1 MTDFWNT
8 ETVGVAVKPCLCK
21 GSELSQIE
29 REQTKVIEK
38 SCKKVGDQ
46 WLIPYPWKKD
56 PKLLPDNKGQ
66 AIKKLEST
74 EWRLMKNADHAEA
87 YDKQIVEM
95 SEMQFARKLTE
106 KEVEDYKEPV
116 HNIAH
121 HAVLRPEKRST
132 PIRIV
137 FNSSSVFQGHRL
149 NDYWMKG
156 PDLLNSL
163 FGVILRFR
171 ENAVAII
178 GDISKVYHRIQIP
191 VENQHVHRF
200 LWRNLETSRKPDVY
214 IKTVL
219 TFGDKPAPAMA
230 QIALRKTADEGES
243 CHEDA
248 ARVLKKN
255 TDMDDICDSVP
266 TVEDVQRLTS
276 DLDNVLVKG
285 WSSNHVLKE
294 DKTKGDKQEITIIEG
309 AAEEK
314 VLGTVWNNTKE
325 TFSFKVRVDFSKFM
339 VTDVPQQIPMKM
351 TKKMILSQVAR
362 LFYPIVFAAPFL
374 IHAKIGMQRLW
385 QQGLEWD
392 QELSPTARGEWVR
405 LFNEMGELN
414 DVTFERC
421 LTPPEAIGLPTL
433 CVFSDASQEAFA
445 ACAYIR
451 WKLSDGTNDV
461 RFVAAK
467 SRIAPLKEL
476 TIPRLE
482 LQAAVLA
489 TRLKKTIIEE
499 SRMQFENVI
508 FFTDSMIVLAWI
520 CSQAR
525 GFKPFV
531 SVRVGE
537 IQNNSDPSQWRH
549 VPGEMNVAD
558 DVSRGILVQDLSERW
573 KNGPEFLRLLEEK
586 WPQKPV
592 STTEDQLEGSSEHRK
607 GKIVCAVTTP
617 KPDSLESQSTL
628 I

>member
-243 CHEDA
+243 
-248 ARVLKKN
+248 
-255 TDMDDICDSVP
+255 
-266 TVEDVQRLTS
+266 
-276 DLDNVLVKG
+276 
-285 WSSNHVLKE
+285 
-294 DKTKGDKQEITIIEG
+294 
-309 AAEEK
+309 
-314 VLGTVWNNTKE
+314 
-325 TFSFKVRVDFSKFM
+325 
-339 VTDVPQQIPMKM
+339 
-351 TKKMILSQVAR
+351 
-362 LFYPIVFAAPFL
+362 
-374 IHAKIGMQRLW
+374 
-385 QQGLEWD
+385 
-392 QELSPTARGEWVR
+392 
-405 LFNEMGELN
+405 
-414 DVTFERC
+414 
-421 LTPPEAIGLPTL
+421 
-433 CVFSDASQEAFA
+433 
-445 ACAYIR
+445 
-451 WKLSDGTNDV
+451 
-461 RFVAAK
+461 
-467 SRIAPLKEL
+467 
-476 TIPRLE
+476 
-482 LQAAVLA
+482 
-489 TRLKKTIIEE
+489 
-499 SRMQFENVI
+499 
-508 FFTDSMIVLAWI
+508 
-520 CSQAR
+520 
-525 GFKPFV
+525 
-531 SVRVGE
+531 
-537 IQNNSDPSQWRH
+537 
-549 VPGEMNVAD
+549 
-558 DVSRGILVQDLSERW
+558 
-573 KNGPEFLRLLEEK
+573 
-586 WPQKPV
+586 
-592 STTEDQLEGSSEHRK
+592 
-607 GKIVCAVTTP
+607 
-617 KPDSLESQSTL
+617 
-628 I
+628 